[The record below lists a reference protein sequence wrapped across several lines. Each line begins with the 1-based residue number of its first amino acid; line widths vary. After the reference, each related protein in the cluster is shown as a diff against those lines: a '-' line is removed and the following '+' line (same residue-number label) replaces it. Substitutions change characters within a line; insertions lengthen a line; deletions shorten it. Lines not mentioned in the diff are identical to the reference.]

1 MNCGR
6 AAYGTSS
13 TIIAKKPTETGKRT
27 HYKESSAD
35 RTIQVNKNVRRTQG
49 AKEDGMS
56 KLRILL
62 VDDDTRFTDLM
73 KGYLLTEERVG
84 EVDTAADGR
93 EALER
98 LKDKHYDLMTLDLIM
113 PNTDGLTVLEQ
124 LPAVTGAAAPAVIVI
139 SALRNETMVRRC
151 CTLGARYF
159 MVKPVEPETILKRA
173 IDMLDNDRAKGG
185 VLSYQQAPKSFDE
198 KVTAIFLVA
207 GIPAHIKGYHYLREG
222 IRMVYED
229 QSLINRITKELYPGI
244 AKKFNTSASKV
255 ERAIRHS
262 IEVAWTRGKI
272 ENLNALFGYNIYG
285 KNDKPTNGE
294 FIALV
299 ADKLLMEEQSKKAG

>member
-1 MNCGR
+1 
-6 AAYGTSS
+6 
-13 TIIAKKPTETGKRT
+13 
-27 HYKESSAD
+27 
-35 RTIQVNKNVRRTQG
+35 
-49 AKEDGMS
+49 MS
-56 KLRILL
+56 EYRVLV
-62 VDDDTRFTDLM
+62 VDDS
-73 KGYLLTEERVG
+73 VG
-84 EVDTAADGR
+84 FLESVRAHFAAQEQIAAVETAADGR
-93 EALER
+93 EALEKLR
-98 LKDKHYDLMTLDLIM
+98 TSRFDILLLDLIM
-113 PNTDGLTVLEQ
+113 PHVDGLGVLEQ
-124 LPAVTGAAAPAVIVI
+124 LKIVCPETMPAVLIV
-139 SALRNETMVRRC
+139 SAMRSEAMVRRC
-151 CTLGARYF
+151 CTLGAKYF
-159 MVKPVEPETILKRA
+159 MVKPVEPDALFKRA
-173 IDMLDNDRAKGG
+173 MEAVQQESVQGG
-185 VLSYQQAPKSFDE
+185 MMNYAQPPRSLDE
-198 KVTAIFLVA
+198 KITSVFLVA

>member
-1 MNCGR
+1 M
-6 AAYGTSS
+6 
-13 TIIAKKPTETGKRT
+13 
-27 HYKESSAD
+27 
-35 RTIQVNKNVRRTQG
+35 
-49 AKEDGMS
+49 

-62 VDDDTRFTDLM
+62 VDDDSRFTDSM
-73 KGYLLTEERVG
+73 KGYLSTEDRIG
-84 EVDTAADGR
+84 EIDIASDGR
-93 EALER
+93 EALQK
-98 LKDKHYDLMTLDLIM
+98 LKDKPYDLMTLDLIM

-124 LPAVTGAAAPAVIVI
+124 LPAVCGGQAPAVIVI

-151 CTLGARYF
+151 CALGARYY
-159 MVKPVEPETILKRA
+159 MVKPVEPETLLKRA
-173 IDMLDNDRAKGG
+173 IETMDTSEQKGG
-185 VLSYQQAPKSFDE
+185 VISYQQTPKSFDE

-222 IRMVYED
+222 IRMGYRD
-229 QSLINRITKELYPGI
+229 PSLINRITKELYPGI

>member
-1 MNCGR
+1 
-6 AAYGTSS
+6 
-13 TIIAKKPTETGKRT
+13 
-27 HYKESSAD
+27 
-35 RTIQVNKNVRRTQG
+35 
-49 AKEDGMS
+49 MS

-98 LKDKHYDLMTLDLIM
+98 LRDRHYDLMTLDLIM

-124 LPAVTGAAAPAVIVI
+124 LPAVAGAAAPAVIVV

-173 IDMLDNDRAKGG
+173 IDMLENDRAKGG
-185 VLSYQQAPKSFDE
+185 VMSYQQAPKSFDE